1 MSAKS
6 ARYPLIEGQVKSV
19 LMNLSG
25 RDLHGVSTASTFF
38 DLGFDSLLL
47 TQASQSLRQKFG
59 VKITFRQLLEDL
71 LSIDDV
77 SAYLD
82 ANVPA
87 EKLSVPSPVP
97 GSQGGV
103 TSTSKLP
110 SVSSTS
116 KLPSISTAPV
126 SALGTRA
133 KIDSGESLQRV
144 INQQLQLMTRQL
156 DLLRTAGGD
165 GASVINRMRE
175 LGVEPSPASQSPT
188 AAPAISVAEEVTVPV
203 PEAEKGLWLLS
214 KLNDDAN
221 RAYHLSVTLSFRG
234 KLNEQALSDAL
245 HRVVERHGALRTTI
259 NPNGVSQ
266 TIHAQAPPQ
275 LSFLDFS
282 DVPADQREA
291 AVIKKMTELEN
302 ELFPE
307 LRGPFFRGTLFR
319 LEADR
324 HFLLLTFHHLICNG
338 PSYLLFNNELTA
350 LYAEKVYGE
359 PADLPPVVP
368 FAEFIRQREDY
379 AGLQASADAEAYW
392 TKQFENGVPALDL
405 PFDFTHPPEITYRG
419 ARQSVTLASELNTGL
434 RKIGAAHR
442 SSLFMVLFAAYG
454 ALLHRLSG
462 QDDLVIG
469 VPFDSLIRIE
479 EEGRNL
485 FANTTNMLPL
495 RSILYEGSTF
505 AEYLEQVHALI
516 VEASEHQDYFFGN
529 LMRKLNLERSSS
541 RSLFFNVTF
550 NLERG
555 EFKKTWSDLEMALQT
570 EDVPSGSPRGIAMF
584 DLYTNAAERINGEI
598 VVDCDHN
605 TSVVRP
611 ETIRLWLKRYQILIE
626 GIVAN
631 PDQSVAALPLRTREE
646 LQEFAV
652 SR

>member
-25 RDLHGVSTASTFF
+25 RDLSGVSTASTFF

-71 LSIDDV
+71 LSIDAV

-82 ANVPA
+82 ANVPS
-87 EKLSVPSPVP
+87 EVLSVPSPVP

-110 SVSSTS
+110 SISSSS
-116 KLPSISTAPV
+116 KLPRVCAGPAP
-126 SALGTRA
+126 APGARA
-133 KIDSGESLQRV
+133 KTDAGESLQRAV
-144 INQQLQLMTRQL
+144 NQQLQLMARQL
-156 DLLRTAGGD
+156 DLLRSAGGD

-175 LGVEPSPASQSPT
+175 LGMDPSPVSQSHAP
-188 AAPAISVAEEVTVPV
+188 APAIPVVEDLTVPV

-234 KLNEQALSDAL
+234 KLNEEALGDAL
-245 HRVVERHGALRTTI
+245 LRVIERHGALRTTI

-266 TIHAQAPPQ
+266 TIHAQAAPQ
-275 LSFLDFS
+275 LTSFDFS
-282 DVPADQREA
+282 GLPLSDRDA
-291 AVIKKMTELEN
+291 AVAKKMTELEN
-302 ELFPE
+302 ELFPD
-307 LRGPFFRGTLFR
+307 LHGPFFRGALFR
-319 LEADR
+319 LEPER

-338 PSYLLFNNELTA
+338 PSYLLFNEELTA

-368 FAEFIRQREDY
+368 FSEFIRQREEY
-379 AGLQASADAEAYW
+379 AGSKASVDAEAFW
-392 TKQFENGVPALDL
+392 EKQFENGVPALDL
-405 PFDFTHPPEITYRG
+405 PFDFPHPAEITYRG
-419 ARQSVTLASELNTGL
+419 TRQSVTLATELNTGL

-469 VPFDSLIRIE
+469 VPFDSLIRVE

-495 RSILYEGSTF
+495 RSLLYEGCTF
-505 AEYLEQVHALI
+505 AEYLEQVRALV

-529 LMRKLNLERSSS
+529 LMHKLNLARNSS

-555 EFKKTWSDLEMALQT
+555 EFKKTWPDLEMALQT

-584 DLYTNAAERINGEI
+584 DLYTNASERINGEI

-605 TSVVRP
+605 TSVVGP
-611 ETIRLWLKRYQILIE
+611 ETVRLWLRRYQILIE

-631 PDQSVAALPLRTREE
+631 PHQAIATLPLLTREE
-646 LQEFAV
+646 LQELIV